1 MIWVAHNTNFQPKL
15 SFPPEEGRRVGNHWK
30 SATTDCIYTH
40 MAVYEIDY
48 AKEHLTE
55 LFHQARQGF
64 EVVITREDG
73 KPVS

>member
-1 MIWVAHNTNFQPKL
+1 
-15 SFPPEEGRRVGNHWK
+15 
-30 SATTDCIYTH
+30 

-55 LFHQARQGF
+55 LFHEARQGF

-73 KPVS
+73 KACELTPLAEVWSTEPAATSTIAPEEPEAATGDLVPA

>member
-1 MIWVAHNTNFQPKL
+1 
-15 SFPPEEGRRVGNHWK
+15 
-30 SATTDCIYTH
+30 

-48 AKEHLTE
+48 AKEHLAE

-73 KPVS
+73 KACELTPLAEVWTAEPATATTIAPEETEAATGDLVPA